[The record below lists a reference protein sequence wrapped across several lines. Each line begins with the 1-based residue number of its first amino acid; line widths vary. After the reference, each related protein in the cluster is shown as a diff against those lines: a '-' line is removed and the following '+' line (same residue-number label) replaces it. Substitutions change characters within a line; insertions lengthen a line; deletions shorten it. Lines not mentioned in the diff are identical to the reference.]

1 MVGRRRVELFPIFNG
16 AILVLFGL
24 VMIYPFLYTINLSI
38 SDAVLSMQGGP
49 FLVPRG
55 FSLGAYRTVFTSQ
68 YIYTGYRNTLFVTSL
83 GTVLQVGVTALFA
96 YPLSKKRL
104 GGYRFFNRL
113 VVFTMLFNGGLIPTF
128 LVVRA
133 TGLLNSLF
141 AMIIPLLITPFNA
154 IILRNFFAHVPE
166 SLEESARIDGANDL
180 TIFIRIIVPLST
192 AAIAT
197 ISLWCAVALWNEFF
211 TNLIYIRDRSKYV
224 VQLVLREIVNAAN
237 PEDYLGIDG
246 DQFVIPETVRAAA
259 IMVVT
264 VPILCVYPFIQKYFV
279 KGVMIGSIKG

>member
-1 MVGRRRVELFPIFNG
+1 MVGQKRVDFFPAINGLILILFSLI
-16 AILVLFGL
+16 
-24 VMIYPFLYTINLSI
+24 MIYPFLYTINLSI

-49 FLVPRG
+49 FFTPNG
-55 FSLGAYRTVFTSQ
+55 FSLDAYRTVFTSE
-68 YIYTGYRNTLFVTSL
+68 YIYSGYRNTLFVTSL
-83 GTVLQVGVTALFA
+83 GTVMQVSITALFA

-104 GGYRFFNRL
+104 KGYSLFNRL

-128 LVVRA
+128 LVVKA
-133 TGLLNSLF
+133 TGLYNSLF
-141 AMIIPLLITPFNA
+141 AMIVPLLITPFNA
-154 IILRNFFAHVPE
+154 IILRNFFANVPE
-166 SLEESARIDGANDL
+166 SLEESARIDGANDFV
-180 TIFIRIIVPLST
+180 IFLRIIVPLST

-237 PEDYLGIDG
+237 PEDYLEIDG